1 METVEYMWVNI
12 WCMLITSGE
21 RGKHLTIQLLWA
33 TAGLLVTRFIVLSTQ
48 WMKEM
53 RTWDR
58 SEVASYCFSVWCES
72 SSLLQLKTRAQGQ
85 YLMCIASVKITELEG
100 KLKCQ
105 QGDIS

>member
-53 RTWDR
+53 RTWGQ
-58 SEVASYCFSVWCES
+58 SEIISYCFLVWCES
-72 SSLLQLKTRAQGQ
+72 SSLLRLKTQSTRGASHVH
-85 YLMCIASVKITELEG
+85 CIG
-100 KLKCQ
+100 
-105 QGDIS
+105 